1 MANIEKLTEQ
11 EIQDIQN
18 LQQQQNGLIE
28 NFGQLE
34 YQIQLLE
41 LQKEKLVDQL
51 ESLRTKET
59 ELANNLN
66 KKYGNGTINIEN
78 GTITKQSWFFGKVFN
93 IYLRQLIN

>member
-78 GTITKQSWFFGKVFN
+78 GTITKQS
-93 IYLRQLIN
+93 